1 MTLMEQ
7 RSTTSI
13 AQQQGELFSLLL
25 RLEPEEA
32 GLVLPGSGNHIQ
44 AAFLDLVRQGD
55 PALADDLHQ
64 PNQRRPY
71 TLSHLKGFHHLT
83 ETALEEALLHQQPVD
98 VAPGQHYWL
107 RITMLKPQIFELF
120 LQRMLLLQR
129 SLSLRIGTASFRISR
144 FLAAE
149 QEPHPWVAYTT
160 FAQLMQE
167 ARTVRAHYRL
177 EFASP
182 TAFSKGQC
190 HWGRQLILFPG
201 AADVFESIAR
211 QWECFAPESLRLT
224 QQGLTTDDIA
234 SWCNANMIVT
244 HYELK
249 TRYLPARKFGMT
261 GFLGHIT
268 YEVKGSMRDPVA
280 RWLTPFARFA
290 LFSGVGYKTAMGMGQ
305 CRWLNQDDQGAASA
319 EEGGKA

>member
-1 MTLMEQ
+1 MILTKQ

-13 AQQQGELFSLLL
+13 EQQQGELFSLLL

-32 GLVLPGSGNHIQ
+32 GQVLPGWGNHIQ

-55 PALADDLHQ
+55 PALADDLHR

-71 TLSHLKGFHHLT
+71 TLSLLKGFHHLT
-83 ETALEEALLHQQPVD
+83 EAALEEALLHQQPVD

-120 LQRMLLLQR
+120 LQRLLLSPQ
-129 SLSLRIGTASFRISR
+129 SFALRIGTASFRINR

-149 QEPHPWVAYTT
+149 QESHPWVDYTT

-167 ARTVRAHYRL
+167 AGMVCTHYRL

-190 HWGRQLILFPG
+190 HWGKQLLLFPG
-201 AADVFESIAR
+201 AADVFEGIAR
-211 QWECFAPESLRLT
+211 QWECFAPEPFRLA
-224 QQGLTTDDIA
+224 QQGLTADDVA
-234 SWCNANMIVT
+234 AWCNENVIVT

-249 TRYLPARKFGMT
+249 TRYLPSRKFGMT
-261 GFLGHIT
+261 GFLGHVT
-268 YEVKGSMRDPVA
+268 YEVKGAMSDPIA
-280 RWLTPFARFA
+280 RWLTPLARFV

-305 CRWLNQDDQGAASA
+305 CRWLNQGDQAAKSA
-319 EEGGKA
+319 EEGGEV